1 MGGPVAEPVAGRS
14 GAVGYS
20 VADTPVLTPMKGPLM
35 LTSSISRRAI
45 APALA
50 VALVA
55 GAAPV
60 ATAAP
65 ATDTEAATDQASGQ
79 EKQSSGPGS
88 SEFTQDETDNAK
100 RFAGLLAGI
109 LAIVATIGAAGLYFA
124 GPHLG
129 LNLPGLQK

>member
-1 MGGPVAEPVAGRS
+1 
-14 GAVGYS
+14 
-20 VADTPVLTPMKGPLM
+20 M

-65 ATDTEAATDQASGQ
+65 ATNTEAATDQTSDQADQG
-79 EKQSSGPGS
+79 KQSSGPGS
-88 SEFTQDETDNAK
+88 SEFTQDEIDNAK
-100 RFAGLLAGI
+100 RFAGLLASI

>member
-1 MGGPVAEPVAGRS
+1 MVAGSSWVAAGRTDS
-14 GAVGYS
+14 VGYS
-20 VADTPVLTPMKGPLM
+20 VADTPVLTPMKGLPM

-55 GAAPV
+55 GGAPV
-60 ATAAP
+60 AAAADASAP
-65 ATDTEAATDQASGQ
+65 ATPAK

-88 SEFTQDETDNAK
+88 SEFTQDEIDNAK

-109 LAIVATIGAAGLYFA
+109 IAIVATIGAAGLYFA

>member
-1 MGGPVAEPVAGRS
+1 
-14 GAVGYS
+14 
-20 VADTPVLTPMKGPLM
+20 M
-35 LTSSISRRAI
+35 LTSTISRRAI

-65 ATDTEAATDQASGQ
+65 ATPAKDTGVATDQTSDQADQG
-79 EKQSSGPGS
+79 KQSSGPGS
-88 SEFTQDETDNAK
+88 SEYTQDEIDNAK

-109 LAIVATIGAAGLYFA
+109 IAIVATIGAAGVYFA

>member
-1 MGGPVAEPVAGRS
+1 
-14 GAVGYS
+14 
-20 VADTPVLTPMKGPLM
+20 M
-35 LTSSISRRAI
+35 LTSSISRRVI

-55 GAAPV
+55 GGAPV
-60 ATAAP
+60 AAAAP
-65 ATDTEAATDQASGQ
+65 ATPAKDTEAATDQG
-79 EKQSSGPGS
+79 KQSSGSGS
-88 SEFTQDETDNAK
+88 SEFTQDEIDNAK

-109 LAIVATIGAAGLYFA
+109 IAIVATIGAAGVYFA

>member
-1 MGGPVAEPVAGRS
+1 
-14 GAVGYS
+14 
-20 VADTPVLTPMKGPLM
+20 M

-65 ATDTEAATDQASGQ
+65 GAMAGMDHSAHTMPMPAS
-79 EKQSSGPGS
+79 K
-88 SEFTQDETDNAK
+88 
-100 RFAGLLAGI
+100 
-109 LAIVATIGAAGLYFA
+109 
-124 GPHLG
+124 
-129 LNLPGLQK
+129 

>member
-1 MGGPVAEPVAGRS
+1 
-14 GAVGYS
+14 
-20 VADTPVLTPMKGPLM
+20 M

-55 GAAPV
+55 GAAPA

-65 ATDTEAATDQASGQ
+65 ATDSAAATDQG
-79 EKQSSGPGS
+79 KQSSGPGS
-88 SEFTQDETDNAK
+88 SEYTQDEIDNAK

-109 LAIVATIGAAGLYFA
+109 IAIVATIGAAGLYFA

>member
-1 MGGPVAEPVAGRS
+1 
-14 GAVGYS
+14 
-20 VADTPVLTPMKGPLM
+20 M

-65 ATDTEAATDQASGQ
+65 ATNTEAATDQTSDQADQG
-79 EKQSSGPGS
+79 KQSSGPGS
-88 SEFTQDETDNAK
+88 SAYTQDEIDNAK

-109 LAIVATIGAAGLYFA
+109 IAIVSTIGAAGLYFA

-129 LNLPGLQK
+129 LNLPGLPK

>member
-1 MGGPVAEPVAGRS
+1 
-14 GAVGYS
+14 
-20 VADTPVLTPMKGPLM
+20 M

-60 ATAAP
+60 ATAADASAP
-65 ATDTEAATDQASGQ
+65 ATPAKDTEAATDQTSDQADQG
-79 EKQSSGPGS
+79 KQSSGPGS
-88 SEFTQDETDNAK
+88 SEYTQDEIDNAK

>member
-1 MGGPVAEPVAGRS
+1 
-14 GAVGYS
+14 
-20 VADTPVLTPMKGPLM
+20 M

-45 APALA
+45 VPALA

-60 ATAAP
+60 AAAADQTTGTAA
-65 ATDTEAATDQASGQ
+65 DQAGQ
-79 EKQSSGPGS
+79 GKPASGPGS
-88 SEFTQDETDNAK
+88 SEYTQDEIDNAK

-109 LAIVATIGAAGLYFA
+109 IAIVASIGAAGLYFA

>member
-1 MGGPVAEPVAGRS
+1 
-14 GAVGYS
+14 
-20 VADTPVLTPMKGPLM
+20 M

-65 ATDTEAATDQASGQ
+65 ATDTEAATDKASGQ

-88 SEFTQDETDNAK
+88 SEFTQDEIDNAK

-109 LAIVATIGAAGLYFA
+109 LAIAATIGAAGLYFA

>member
-1 MGGPVAEPVAGRS
+1 
-14 GAVGYS
+14 
-20 VADTPVLTPMKGPLM
+20 M

-55 GAAPV
+55 GVAPV

-65 ATDTEAATDQASGQ
+65 AKDAASPAK

-88 SEFTQDETDNAK
+88 SEFTQDEIDNAK

>member
-1 MGGPVAEPVAGRS
+1 
-14 GAVGYS
+14 
-20 VADTPVLTPMKGPLM
+20 M

-55 GAAPV
+55 GGAPV
-60 ATAAP
+60 AAAADQATGTTA
-65 ATDTEAATDQASGQ
+65 DQASQG
-79 EKQSSGPGS
+79 KQSSGPGS
-88 SEFTQDETDNAK
+88 SEYTQDEIDNAK

-109 LAIVATIGAAGLYFA
+109 IAIVATIGAAGLYFA

>member
-1 MGGPVAEPVAGRS
+1 
-14 GAVGYS
+14 
-20 VADTPVLTPMKGPLM
+20 MKGLPM

-55 GAAPV
+55 GGAPV
-60 ATAAP
+60 ATAADASAP
-65 ATDTEAATDQASGQ
+65 ATPAK

-88 SEFTQDETDNAK
+88 SEYTQDEIDNAK

-109 LAIVATIGAAGLYFA
+109 IAIVATIGAAGLYFA

>member
-1 MGGPVAEPVAGRS
+1 
-14 GAVGYS
+14 
-20 VADTPVLTPMKGPLM
+20 M
-35 LTSSISRRAI
+35 LTSSISRRVI
-45 APALA
+45 APVLA
-50 VALVA
+50 VALVS

-60 ATAAP
+60 ATATP
-65 ATDTEAATDQASGQ
+65 AKDTEAATDQASDQG
-79 EKQSSGPGS
+79 KQSSGPGS
-88 SEFTQDETDNAK
+88 SEYTQDEIDNAM

>member
-1 MGGPVAEPVAGRS
+1 
-14 GAVGYS
+14 
-20 VADTPVLTPMKGPLM
+20 M
-35 LTSSISRRAI
+35 LTSSISRRVI

-50 VALVA
+50 VALVS

-60 ATAAP
+60 ATAADASAP
-65 ATDTEAATDQASGQ
+65 ATTAKDTEAATDQG
-79 EKQSSGPGS
+79 KQSSGPGS
-88 SEFTQDETDNAK
+88 SEYTQDEIDNAK

-109 LAIVATIGAAGLYFA
+109 IAIVATIGAAGLYFA

>member
-1 MGGPVAEPVAGRS
+1 
-14 GAVGYS
+14 
-20 VADTPVLTPMKGPLM
+20 M

-55 GAAPV
+55 GGAPV
-60 ATAAP
+60 ATAADASAP
-65 ATDTEAATDQASGQ
+65 ATPAK

-88 SEFTQDETDNAK
+88 SEYTQDEIDNAK

-109 LAIVATIGAAGLYFA
+109 IAIVATIGAAGLYFA

-129 LNLPGLQK
+129 LTLPGLQK

>member
-1 MGGPVAEPVAGRS
+1 
-14 GAVGYS
+14 
-20 VADTPVLTPMKGPLM
+20 M

-55 GAAPV
+55 GGAPV
-60 ATAAP
+60 ATAA
-65 ATDTEAATDQASGQ
+65 DQATGTAADQAGQ
-79 EKQSSGPGS
+79 GKQSSGPGS
-88 SEFTQDETDNAK
+88 SEYTQDEIDNAK

-109 LAIVATIGAAGLYFA
+109 IAIAATIGAAGLYFA

>member
-1 MGGPVAEPVAGRS
+1 
-14 GAVGYS
+14 
-20 VADTPVLTPMKGPLM
+20 M

-55 GAAPV
+55 GGAPV
-60 ATAAP
+60 AAGADQATGTAA
-65 ATDTEAATDQASGQ
+65 DQAGQ
-79 EKQSSGPGS
+79 GTQSSGPGS
-88 SEFTQDETDNAK
+88 SEYTQDEIDNAK

-109 LAIVATIGAAGLYFA
+109 ITIVASIGAAGLYFA